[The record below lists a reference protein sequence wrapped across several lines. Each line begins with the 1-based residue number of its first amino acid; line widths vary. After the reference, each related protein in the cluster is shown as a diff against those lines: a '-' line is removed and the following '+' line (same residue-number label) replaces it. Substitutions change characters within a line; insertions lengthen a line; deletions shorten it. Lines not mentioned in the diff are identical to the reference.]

1 MQLSEHN
8 GVKIK
13 EKNSEFYIDSHGIKN
28 KPAIITHAHSDH
40 AKPSLSNHYF
50 MTKETKSLISSGA
63 KKVKDF
69 KIREVSLGKKFGIND
84 FEVSLHSSGHILGSA
99 QVKIHNSSS
108 AVITSDLKMQK
119 SILFEPAEQLTA
131 DTLLIETT
139 FGLPEYNFPARE
151 LVYEDMMR
159 WLHNST
165 SKNHFVVLGGYST
178 GKGQEL
184 TKIVNEFGGV
194 HPLVHSRIFE
204 QNKVYEKNGVKLGT
218 YYKID
223 HNLSDSNVLIVPPHY
238 IDDSLLK
245 ALEHQLNKKV
255 DCAIATG
262 WKGLRHKTFPLSD
275 HADFNGL
282 LEYVKNANPKTV
294 LTHHGFAG
302 EFANYV
308 QRRLKIPAR
317 PLGGTAQT
325 LLQEFNS

>member
-1 MQLSEHN
+1 MQLTGQK

-13 EKNSEFYIDSHGIKN
+13 EGNSELFVDAYGIKN

-40 AKPSLSNHYF
+40 AKPSLSNSYF

-63 KKVKDF
+63 KKAKDF
-69 KIREVSLGKKFGIND
+69 KIKEVSLGKKFRIND

-119 SILFEPAEQLTA
+119 SILFEPAEQLKA

-139 FGLPEYNFPARE
+139 FGLPEYNFPSRQV
-151 LVYEDMMR
+151 VYEDMMG
-159 WLHNST
+159 WLHESA

-194 HPLVHSRIFE
+194 HPLVHSRIYE

-218 YYKID
+218 YYGLD
-223 HNLSDSNVLIVPPHY
+223 HNLNDSNVLIVPPHY

-245 ALEHQLNKKV
+245 ALEHQLHRKV

-262 WKGLRHKTFPLSD
+262 WKGLRYKTFPLSD

-282 LEYVKNANPKTV
+282 LEYVKNAEPKTV
-294 LTHHGFAG
+294 LTHHGFAS
-302 EFANYV
+302 EFASYV

-317 PLGGTAQT
+317 PLGEASQT
-325 LLQEFNS
+325 MLHEFNS